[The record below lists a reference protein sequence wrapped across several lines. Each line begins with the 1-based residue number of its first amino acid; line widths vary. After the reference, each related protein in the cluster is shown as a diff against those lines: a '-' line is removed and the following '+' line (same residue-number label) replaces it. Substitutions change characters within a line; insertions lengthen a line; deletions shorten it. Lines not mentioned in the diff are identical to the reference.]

1 MPFRIR
7 PYDTDNGSEFINRD
21 LIAWLQE
28 RDIEQT
34 RSRPYRKNDQA
45 TVESRNNHIV
55 RRHAFHYRYTVDE
68 LGLLNE
74 LWELVRIKANL
85 FTPSKKPVG
94 RACTRD
100 GGRGAS
106 TTSRAPRGR
115 GSRSSTRR
123 TGPREDRDSSCPAN
137 ARRSNGS
144 SPRRTRGARPAHPRH
159 TGPTRSPGRATHCT
173 ARQTR
178 RPGHGI
184 LEQDARP
191 DRGRRTGRRRNPAG
205 RRGLGFRAHPR

>member
-1 MPFRIR
+1 MRNGIR

-74 LWELVRIKANL
+74 LWELVFVFN
-85 FTPSKKPVG
+85 
-94 RACTRD
+94 
-100 GGRGAS
+100 
-106 TTSRAPRGR
+106 
-115 GSRSSTRR
+115 
-123 TGPREDRDSSCPAN
+123 
-137 ARRSNGS
+137 
-144 SPRRTRGARPAHPRH
+144 
-159 TGPTRSPGRATHCT
+159 
-173 ARQTR
+173 
-178 RPGHGI
+178 
-184 LEQDARP
+184 
-191 DRGRRTGRRRNPAG
+191 
-205 RRGLGFRAHPR
+205 